1 MRYVLFVCV
10 DPTGEPT
17 DESPRA
23 WVETWNGRGVRI
35 EGMPLKPP
43 AQGKTIRVRG
53 GEVLVTDGPFAELA
67 EWIAGYDLIDA
78 SDLDEAIEVARSH
91 PMATAGLIEI
101 RPVDDADLGP
111 GTESV
116 PHDGDAPT
124 SRFLGLFWEDPSAPP
139 SAAAPETVAAWV
151 IDGKASGRY
160 LGGERLRPVED
171 ATTVRVR
178 GGELQLTPSGHTG
191 VPAWVSGLV
200 FLDGEWDE
208 VTEYLARS
216 PLARSSVA
224 ELREFW
230 TDWD

>member
-17 DESPRA
+17 DESPHA

-35 EGMPLKPP
+35 EEMPLTPP
-43 AQGKTIRVRG
+43 SQGKTIRVRG

-78 SDLDEAIEVARSH
+78 ADLDEAIEVARSH

-101 RPVDDADLGP
+101 RPVDGIDLGP
-111 GTESV
+111 GTENV

-124 SRFLGLFWEDPSAPP
+124 SRFLGMFWEDPSAPP
-139 SAAAPETVAAWV
+139 FAATPETVTAWMV
-151 IDGKASGRY
+151 DGKASGRY
-160 LGGERLRPVED
+160 LGGQHLRPVED

-178 GGELQLTPSGHTG
+178 GGELQLTPRGLARA
-191 VPAWVSGLV
+191 PEWVSGLV
-200 FLDGEWDE
+200 FLDGDWDE
-208 VTEYLARS
+208 ATEYLARS
-216 PLARSSVA
+216 PLARSSVV

-230 TDWD
+230 TD

>member
-35 EGMPLKPP
+35 EGMPLRPP

-91 PMATAGLIEI
+91 PMSTAGLIEI
-101 RPVDDADLGP
+101 HPVDDVDLGP

-139 SAAAPETVAAWV
+139 CAAAPETVAAWV
-151 IDGKASGRY
+151 IDAGWTIRLSMPPRLSARLNRSTASSTV
-160 LGGERLRPVED
+160 LTASRPPLSSKLII
-171 ATTVRVR
+171 A
-178 GGELQLTPSGHTG
+178 PK
-191 VPAWVSGLV
+191 PACWR
-200 FLDGEWDE
+200 
-208 VTEYLARS
+208 LARS
-216 PLARSSVA
+216 CCGWVVRPG
-224 ELREFW
+224 
-230 TDWD
+230 